1 MDSRNTPCISPI
13 QEREYYAELCALAN
27 SGALP
32 RKEIEALN
40 AHVALCEGCRQL
52 LREFRAITTTGMAV
66 LAADQLSQPATD
78 DQNWSVERAKTQLFA
93 RIATEDAAMRP
104 KLIHKVA
111 EPTPSLQRASFLR
124 SFPVSAFK
132 LQFATA
138 AALLMLAIVSA
149 YKLGENQ
156 GLRKAPLHAQT
167 QNALL
172 NQAHPNSTQPA
183 LSAQNAAVE
192 MNSIDQIKLQKL
204 QDELQRQSAN
214 LAVFKTQ
221 QKQLEQERQRQTSL
235 IEALNAEKTSTVA
248 ERDAVHR
255 RLEETQ
261 AALMTTQQRLDAM
274 REEGNRQL
282 VHTANLQLR
291 VDELNARLKENDATL
306 QREEALLAADR
317 EVRELMGARDLYIA
331 DVFDIDREGK
341 MQKAFGRVFYTGGK
355 SLIFYAFDLDRQPG
369 ARDPRTFQAWGRR
382 GPSDKRPL
390 NMGTLSLDNTA
401 NNRWSLHVDDPRL
414 LSQIDAVFVTAETHA
429 GVQKP
434 TGKQLL
440 FASLRTP
447 PNHP

>member
-1 MDSRNTPCISPI
+1 
-13 QEREYYAELCALAN
+13 
-27 SGALP
+27 
-32 RKEIEALN
+32 
-40 AHVALCEGCRQL
+40 
-52 LREFRAITTTGMAV
+52 
-66 LAADQLSQPATD
+66 
-78 DQNWSVERAKTQLFA
+78 
-93 RIATEDAAMRP
+93 
-104 KLIHKVA
+104 
-111 EPTPSLQRASFLR
+111 
-124 SFPVSAFK
+124 
-132 LQFATA
+132 
-138 AALLMLAIVSA
+138 
-149 YKLGENQ
+149 
-156 GLRKAPLHAQT
+156 
-167 QNALL
+167 
-172 NQAHPNSTQPA
+172 
-183 LSAQNAAVE
+183 
-192 MNSIDQIKLQKL
+192 
-204 QDELQRQSAN
+204 
-214 LAVFKTQ
+214 
-221 QKQLEQERQRQTSL
+221 
-235 IEALNAEKTSTVA
+235 
-248 ERDAVHR
+248 
-255 RLEETQ
+255 
-261 AALMTTQQRLDAM
+261 MTTQQRLDAM